1 MLQSHRKVGTLAIAA
16 SLSLFVGYTASSQTQ
31 QPGARA
37 YPVHFPTGSDKLDAA
52 DQDTVRGVAGSMQS
66 NPELNATIIGKQWL
80 DTVGSAEF
88 NEKLAQRRA
97 EAVFS
102 ALVYTNHVPENRVD
116 IRWTGEPPT
125 PTCQLKTKRRKCSTG
140 WLKSS
145 SANTSDG

>member
-1 MLQSHRKVGTLAIAA
+1 MLQSYRKVGTLAIAA

-52 DQDTVRGVAGSMQS
+52 DQNTIRGVAGSMQS
-66 NPELNATIIGKQWL
+66 NPELNATIIGKA

-88 NEKLAQRRA
+88 NEKLAQQRA

-102 ALVYTNHVPENRVD
+102 ALVYTNHVPENRVE
-116 IRWTGEPPT
+116 IRWTGERLPY
-125 PTCQLKTKRRKCSTG
+125 LSTEDEKEEM
-140 WLKSS
+140 L
-145 SANTSDG
+145 NRVVEIIVR

>member
-1 MLQSHRKVGTLAIAA
+1 MLQSHRKAGTLAIAA
-16 SLSLFVGYTASSQTQ
+16 SLSLFLGYTASSQTQ

-66 NPELNATIIGKQWL
+66 NPELNATIIGKA
-80 DTVGSAEF
+80 DSVGSAEL

-102 ALVYTNHVPENRVD
+102 ALVYTNHVPENRVE
-116 IRWTGEPPT
+116 IRWTGERLPY
-125 PTCQLKTKRRKCSTG
+125 L
-140 WLKSS
+140 
-145 SANTSDG
+145 SAEDEKEEMLNRVVEIIVR

>member
-1 MLQSHRKVGTLAIAA
+1 MLQSHRKVGTRAIAA

-52 DQDTVRGVAGSMQS
+52 DQDTIRGVAGSMQS
-66 NPELNATIIGKQWL
+66 NAELNATIIGKA

-88 NEKLAQRRA
+88 NEKLAQRRS

-102 ALVYTNHVPENRVD
+102 ALVYTNHVPENRVE
-116 IRWTGEPPT
+116 IRWTGERLPY
-125 PTCQLKTKRRKCSTG
+125 LSTTDEKEEM
-140 WLKSS
+140 L
-145 SANTSDG
+145 NRVVEIIVR